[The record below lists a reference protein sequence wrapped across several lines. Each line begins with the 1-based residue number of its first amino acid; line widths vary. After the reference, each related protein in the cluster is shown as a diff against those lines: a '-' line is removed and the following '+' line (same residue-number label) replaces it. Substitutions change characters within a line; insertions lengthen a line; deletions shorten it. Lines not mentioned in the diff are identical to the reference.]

1 MALSKAGDLRDRG
14 FTLVELLVVCGILA
28 ALAYTA
34 WGGYVGI
41 QQSAEDDIARAE
53 LQRLADGLKRFK
65 ADTGYYPGQ
74 GPFVLSAPGTVETA
88 VSASRIDCTPLGGIL
103 RTWAVPFNV
112 IDNGIDKDLWFGS
125 PANLALLFT
134 APALCGNHP
143 LANLNRWNPDT
154 RRGWHGPYLDIAARK
169 WVDHGTDFNA
179 DQLNNVGPGANPPYG
194 TGTPLSGTKILDIP
208 SFGAGPRYR
217 AAGPTWGSCGT
228 PELATGICML
238 GWRSVTREVSGLP
251 YGAHELP
258 AHARPFAVFGLAN
271 NDYPRIV
278 YFGRD
283 GKYGGR
289 NTTDACLPNVI
300 ATDGDD
306 DVVLCLPPM
315 IP

>member
-34 WGGYVGI
+34 WGGYVGV

-53 LQRLADGLKRFK
+53 MQRLADGLKRFK

-74 GPFVLSAPGTVETA
+74 GPFILATVGTAETA
-88 VSASRIDCTPLGGIL
+88 NGTGFDCTPLGGVL
-103 RTWAVPFNV
+103 RSWAAPNT
-112 IDNGIDKDLWFGS
+112 DADKDFWYSS
-125 PANLALLFT
+125 PANLALLFES
-134 APALCGNHP
+134 PALCSNHP
-143 LANLNRWNPDT
+143 LAFLNRWNPDT
-154 RRGWHGPYLDIAARK
+154 RRGWHGPYLDIASRK

-179 DQLNNVGPGANPPYG
+179 DQLNNVGPGAGAPYG
-194 TGTPLSGTKILDIP
+194 DGIPQAGTKILDIP
-208 SFGAGPRYR
+208 AFGAGPRYR
-217 AAGPTWGSCGT
+217 AAGPTWGSCSGQ
-228 PELATGICML
+228 ELTAGACML
-238 GWRSVTREVSGLP
+238 GWREIPRETIGYEASK
-251 YGAHELP
+251 HQLP

-271 NDYPRIV
+271 NDSPRIV

-289 NTTDACLPNVI
+289 NATDACLPNVV

-306 DVVLCLPPM
+306 DVVLCLTQ
-315 IP
+315 